1 VTLWLGKA
9 KALGP
14 RGIWLYLVFPG
25 LSRVIRVKYE
35 DGVLKPLEPVDLE
48 EGEEV
53 YIVLKTSRE
62 RLAQRLYGVA
72 KKRRPDL
79 TREEFLEVIEEIED
93 ESVRGL

>member
-1 VTLWLGKA
+1 MTKVVKA
-9 KALGP
+9 VY
-14 RGIWLYLVFPG
+14 RN
-25 LSRVIRVKYE
+25 
-35 DGVLKPLEPVDLE
+35 GVLELLEPVDLR

-72 KKRRPDL
+72 KKRRPNL